1 MVIFGAALYC
11 FDVFLA
17 GAFAPQATFEELELE
32 ELPLLFVT
40 WRITKMITNGI
51 RSSPKFRMLRFRLC
65 FFSASNSATRR
76 ASRFWRWRSRFSELG
91 TAGESTDGISGGR
104 IAGALR

>member
-1 MVIFGAALYC
+1 MFFG
-11 FDVFLA
+11 
-17 GAFAPQATFEELELE
+17 GAFAPHATSEDELDFDDEPE
-32 ELPLLFVT
+32 LLFVT
-40 WRITKMITNGI
+40 WRITKMMTNGM
-51 RSSPKFRMLRFRLC
+51 SSRPKLRMLRFRLR

-104 IAGALR
+104 IAATLRYPGRS